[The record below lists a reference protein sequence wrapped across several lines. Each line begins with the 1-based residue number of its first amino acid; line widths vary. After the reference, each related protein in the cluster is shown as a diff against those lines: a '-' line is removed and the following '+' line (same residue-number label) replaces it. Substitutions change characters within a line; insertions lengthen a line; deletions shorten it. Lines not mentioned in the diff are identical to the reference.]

1 MEIQRKHAIYCACI
15 YKLLYYIKSWRR
27 KGLSCGTI
35 GIGSPP
41 QYFKIFFD
49 TVHAGTWIP
58 STLCDKNK
66 FPACR
71 QHHRYNR
78 SASSTSTPTEEIF
91 HVNAFGGVINGTLTK
106 DTITLDGVTLKN
118 HIFGEGV
125 HMDGDHLL
133 RAPFD
138 GVIGLGFGLP
148 ERKYS
153 TLLESLRENGLI
165 NRKLFSIR
173 LARVTIGGTTL
184 CTPYCNA
191 VLNLGSFHIFPPA
204 SSRPMINQV
213 LRCQPEEDP
222 CYVECNEVED
232 LPDLQVVV
240 NGLTIVL
247 TSEDYVR
254 KLRVGAVQVC
264 RTVFKNHDV
273 DYWTLGIPFLNRT
286 YIAYDMENHRIGL
299 AQASGSLSTW
309 SRKNTFGSLLVGL
322 LLLPPRMHQTVF
334 S

>member
-1 MEIQRKHAIYCACI
+1 
-15 YKLLYYIKSWRR
+15 
-27 KGLSCGTI
+27 
-35 GIGSPP
+35 
-41 QYFKIFFD
+41 
-49 TVHAGTWIP
+49 
-58 STLCDKNK
+58 
-66 FPACR
+66 
-71 QHHRYNR
+71 
-78 SASSTSTPTEEIF
+78 
-91 HVNAFGGVINGTLTK
+91 
-106 DTITLDGVTLKN
+106 
-118 HIFGEGV
+118 
-125 HMDGDHLL
+125 MDGDHLL

-173 LARVTIGGTTL
+173 LASKFSPDGEIMFGGVNPTKFKGNMTFVSFTDEFNLRFQMDQVTIGGTTL